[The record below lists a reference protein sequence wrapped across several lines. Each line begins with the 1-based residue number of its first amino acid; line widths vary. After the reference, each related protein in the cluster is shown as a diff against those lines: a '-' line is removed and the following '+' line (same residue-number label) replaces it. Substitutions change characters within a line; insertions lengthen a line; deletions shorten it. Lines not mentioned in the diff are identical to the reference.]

1 MTPGQPD
8 LHRSSRPVVS
18 RPEAPVVTEIDFDRL
33 RRGRLERLQAAMRR
47 HGMAVA
53 LLYNFANIRY
63 ATGTDLM
70 AVWTGSTLERYAVVP
85 AEGTPVIC
93 EFRTGEHSA
102 EKGIATVRTALSWQ
116 WAGSRAE
123 DIAREWA
130 AQIRDLMGELG
141 VAGEPVAVD
150 KLDATGF
157 LALADA
163 GLEVRDAWPAC
174 ADARRVKTPEEVALF
189 RINGAVGDA
198 MLHEFE
204 AAIRPGVRELDLLAV
219 LSSALLRHHGESLFT
234 RLVASGPNTNPW
246 LQEATNRELQPGDL
260 VGVDTDA
267 NGYEGYVIDVSRTF
281 LCGDRATPA
290 QKEAYRVAWDCVNGM
305 IELARPGIS
314 FERFAREAP
323 ELPDAYKRLRYC
335 SMAHPAGLEDESP
348 GIPYLY
354 EPGARAPDL
363 ELEENTVM
371 CFECYAGKEGAGF
384 GVKLE
389 DQVLITR
396 QGCERLC
403 LFPYDEKLL

>member
-1 MTPGQPD
+1 MIPGHPD
-8 LHRSSRPVVS
+8 RIRSPRPALSLSEVPAAD
-18 RPEAPVVTEIDFDRL
+18 RIDFDRL
-33 RRGRLERLQAAMRR
+33 RRGRLERLQTSMKR

-70 AVWTGSTLERYAVVP
+70 AVWTGSTLERYALVP
-85 AEGTPVIC
+85 AEGTPVLC
-93 EFRTGEHSA
+93 EFRTGEHTA
-102 EKGIATVRTALSWQ
+102 EKGIATVRSALSWQ
-116 WAGSRAE
+116 WGGAKAE

-130 AQIRDLMGELG
+130 AQIRDIMRGLG
-141 VAGEPVAVD
+141 VAGEALAVD

-157 LALADA
+157 LALAEA
-163 GLEVRDAWPAC
+163 GLRVRDAWPAC
-174 ADARRVKTPEEVALF
+174 AEARRVKTPEEVALF
-189 RINGAVGDA
+189 RINGAIGDA
-198 MLHEFE
+198 MLREFE
-204 AAIRPGVRELDLLAV
+204 AAIRPGVREIDLLAT
-219 LSSALLRHHGESLFT
+219 LSRALLERQGEYLFT
-234 RLVASGPNTNPW
+234 RLVASGSNTNPW
-246 LQEATNRELQPGDL
+246 LQEATAREVQSGDL

-281 LCGDRATPA
+281 LCGDRATSA

-305 IELARPGIS
+305 IEMARPGIS
-314 FERFAREAP
+314 FERFSREAP
-323 ELPDAYKRLRYC
+323 ELPDAYKPLRYC

-354 EPGARAPDL
+354 EPGATAPEL

-371 CFECYAGKEGAGF
+371 CFECYAGKEGEDF

-389 DQVLITR
+389 DQVLITGD
-396 QGCERLC
+396 GCERLC

>member
-1 MTPGQPD
+1 MIPGQPD
-8 LHRSSRPVVS
+8 LRRSSRPVIF
-18 RPEAPVVTEIDFDRL
+18 RPEVPVVTEIDFDRL

-47 HGMAVA
+47 HGMAVT

-93 EFRTGEHSA
+93 EFRTGEHTA
-102 EKGIATVRTALSWQ
+102 EKGIASVRTALSWQ

-130 AQIRDLMGELG
+130 SQIRDLMRELG
-141 VAGEPVAVD
+141 VAGEPIAVD

-174 ADARRVKTPEEVALF
+174 AEARRVKTPEEVALF
-189 RINGAVGDA
+189 RINGAIGDA

-204 AAIRPGVRELDLLAV
+204 AAIRPGGSRARPPGGAVQRAAAASRRVSVHAARRFRSQHQSLAPGGHRSRASTGRSGGSRYRRQRVRRAT
-219 LSSALLRHHGESLFT
+219 SSTFRA
-234 RLVASGPNTNPW
+234 P
-246 LQEATNRELQPGDL
+246 
-260 VGVDTDA
+260 
-267 NGYEGYVIDVSRTF
+267 F

-305 IELARPGIS
+305 IEMAPSGPLLRAFCPG
-314 FERFAREAP
+314 
-323 ELPDAYKRLRYC
+323 
-335 SMAHPAGLEDESP
+335 SP
-348 GIPYLY
+348 GAAGRLQASALLLDGPSRRTGGR
-354 EPGARAPDL
+354 EPGNPLSLRAR
-363 ELEENTVM
+363 
-371 CFECYAGKEGAGF
+371 
-384 GVKLE
+384 
-389 DQVLITR
+389 R
-396 QGCERLC
+396 QGPRPRARREHRYVLRMLCRQGRSGLRSQARGPGAHHQQRL
-403 LFPYDEKLL
+403 